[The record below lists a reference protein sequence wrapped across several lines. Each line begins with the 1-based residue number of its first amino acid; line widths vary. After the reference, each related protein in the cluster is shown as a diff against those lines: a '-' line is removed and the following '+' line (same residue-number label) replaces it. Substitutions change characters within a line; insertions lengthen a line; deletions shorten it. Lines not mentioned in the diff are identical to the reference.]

1 MHGNNTRKIPVC
13 SYLYLKVAK
22 MMCLSFYPFFFY
34 KTGEQEVRGFA
45 AVGGGDGR
53 ERGTKMNTVQMIH
66 AHVCKN
72 KNDTC

>member
-1 MHGNNTRKIPVC
+1 
-13 SYLYLKVAK
+13 